1 MERHRRS
8 SAITTDNIFG
18 FQPDSPSWRNWVGN
32 QSCVPA
38 KIVKA
43 TNEKDVIEAVR
54 EARRSSLRLR
64 TPGSGHS
71 FTGIAC
77 TDGLLLDTRAL
88 SGVSAIDAKALT
100 ATAKA
105 HTTIAQFGAPLWDAG
120 LALQNQGDIDTQ
132 TIAGAVATST
142 HGSGAAFGSFSSVL
156 TACRLVDGEGNLREL
171 SLDKTP
177 GDMAAAQCS
186 IGMLGVMTEL
196 TIGVVPAYTLH
207 EQIVF
212 MPIEEL
218 RERWSLLLT
227 EYRHFSFFWMPTDA
241 SSQLY
246 GFPPA
251 EADHCMVKLYRET
264 DERPGAR
271 TLPPNERIDRAF
283 RIYPHVFEPNF
294 HELEYFLPAEA
305 AWEIFEEQ
313 RAFML
318 RNLPD
323 SIFPMEVRFVR
334 GDQAWLSPNY
344 RRDSVVISVSG
355 KPGNNY
361 WPYLKLCD
369 QKLYEQGG
377 RPHWGK
383 LHFMT
388 EARIDARFPK
398 FDAFKALRR
407 DFDPAGMFLNDHLAP
422 MFG

>member
-1 MERHRRS
+1 MTEP
-8 SAITTDNIFG
+8 TTG
-18 FQPDSPSWRNWVGN
+18 FQPGSRSWRNWVGN
-32 QSCVPA
+32 QSCVPTR
-38 KIVKA
+38 IVAA
-43 TNEKDVIEAVR
+43 TQERDVVEAVR
-54 EARRSSLRLR
+54 EARRDGLRLR
-64 TPGSGHS
+64 TPGTGHS
-71 FTGIAC
+71 DTGVAC
-77 TDGLLLDTRAL
+77 TDGVLLDTRSL
-88 SGVSAIDAKALT
+88 SGISAIDAKAHT

-105 HTTIAQFGAPLWDAG
+105 HTTIAEFGAPLWDAG
-120 LALQNQGDIDTQ
+120 LALQNQGDIDSQ

-142 HGSGAAFGSFSSVL
+142 HGSGRALGSFSSVL
-156 TACRLVDGEGNLREL
+156 TACRLVDGEGAVREL
-171 SLDKTP
+171 SLETTP
-177 GDMAAAQCS
+177 DAMAAAQCS

-196 TIGVVPAYTLH
+196 TMRVVPAYHLH

-218 RERWSLLLT
+218 RERWSQLLA

-251 EADHCMVKLYRET
+251 KADHCMVKLYRET
-264 DERPGAR
+264 NEEPGAP
-271 TLPPNERIDRAF
+271 TLPPNDRIDRSY

-305 AWEIFEEQ
+305 AREIFEDQ

-344 RRDSVVISVSG
+344 QRDSVVISVSG
-355 KPGNNY
+355 KPGTNY
-361 WPYLKLCD
+361 WPYLKACD
-369 QKLYEQGG
+369 QRLYEQAG

-388 EARIDARFPK
+388 EERLGGRFPK
-398 FDAFKALRR
+398 LNAFKALRR
-407 DFDPAGMFLNDHLAP
+407 EFDPAGMFLNDHLAP

>member
-1 MERHRRS
+1 M
-8 SAITTDNIFG
+8 
-18 FQPDSPSWRNWVGN
+18 
-32 QSCVPA
+32 
-38 KIVKA
+38 
-43 TNEKDVIEAVR
+43 
-54 EARRSSLRLR
+54 
-64 TPGSGHS
+64 
-71 FTGIAC
+71 
-77 TDGLLLDTRAL
+77 LLDTRGL
-88 SGVSAIDAKALT
+88 NGISTIDAKALT
-100 ATAKA
+100 ATARPS
-105 HTTIAQFGAPLWDAG
+105 TTIAQFGAPLWDAG
-120 LALQNQGDIDTQ
+120 LALWNQGDIDTQ

-156 TACRLVDGEGNLREL
+156 TACRLVDGEGTVREL
-171 SLDKTP
+171 SLETSP
-177 GDMAAAQCS
+177 VAMAAAQCS

-196 TIGVVPAYTLH
+196 TISVARVYNIH

-212 MPIEEL
+212 MPIDEV
-218 RERWSLLLT
+218 RERWSQLLA

-251 EADHCMVKLYRET
+251 KADHCMVKLYRET
-264 DERPGAR
+264 EEQPGAP
-271 TLPPNERIDRAF
+271 TVPPKSLPPNERIDRSY
-283 RIYPHVFEPNF
+283 RIYSHVFEPNF

-305 AWEIFEEQ
+305 AREVFEGQ
-313 RAFML
+313 REFML

-344 RRDSVVISVSG
+344 QRDSVVISVSG
-355 KPGNNY
+355 KPGTNY

-369 QKLYEQGG
+369 QRLYEQGG

-388 EARIDARFPK
+388 EERLRTRFPK
-398 FDAFKALRR
+398 FEAFKALRR
-407 DFDPAGMFLNDHLAP
+407 DFDPSGMFLNDHLAP

>member
-1 MERHRRS
+1 MPTP
-8 SAITTDNIFG
+8 TTG
-18 FQPDSPSWRNWVGN
+18 FHPGNPSWRNWVGN

-38 KIVKA
+38 RIVA
-43 TNEKDVIEAVR
+43 AVNEHDVIEAVR
-54 EARRSSLRLR
+54 EARRSGLRLR
-64 TPGSGHS
+64 TPGTGHS

-77 TDGLLLDTRAL
+77 TDGMLLDSRGM
-88 SGVSAIDAKALT
+88 SGVTAIDAKALV
-100 ATAKA
+100 ATARPS
-105 HTTIAQFGAPLWDAG
+105 TTIAEFGAPLWEAG
-120 LALQNQGDIDTQ
+120 LALENQGDIDTQ

-142 HGSGAAFGSFSSVL
+142 HGSGAALGSFSSVL
-156 TACRLVDGEGNLREL
+156 TACRLVDGDGAVREL
-171 SLDKTP
+171 SLETTP
-177 GDMAAAQCS
+177 DAMAAAQCS

-196 TIGVVPAYTLH
+196 TICVARAYNIH

-218 RERWSLLLT
+218 RERWNHLLA

-246 GFPPA
+246 GFLTA
-251 EADHCMVKLYRET
+251 KADHCMVKLYRET
-264 DERPGAR
+264 DEQPGTR
-271 TLPPNERIDRAF
+271 TLPPNERIDRSY

-305 AWEIFEEQ
+305 AREIFEDQ
-313 RAFML
+313 RAFMQ

-323 SIFPMEVRFVR
+323 SIFPMEVRFVKA
-334 GDQAWLSPNY
+334 DEAWLSPNY
-344 RRDSVVISVSG
+344 SRDSVVISVSG
-355 KPGNNY
+355 KPGTNY

-369 QKLYEQGG
+369 QRLYEQGG

-388 EARIDARFPK
+388 EERLTARFPK

-407 DFDPAGMFLNDHLAP
+407 AFDPAGMFLNDHLAP

>member
-1 MERHRRS
+1 MT
-8 SAITTDNIFG
+8 APITG
-18 FQPDSPSWRNWVGN
+18 FHLANPSWRNWVGN

-38 KIVKA
+38 KIVTA
-43 TNEKDVIEAVR
+43 SQEQDVVDAVR
-54 EARRSSLRLR
+54 EARRSGLRLR
-64 TPGSGHS
+64 TPGTGHS
-71 FTGIAC
+71 FTGVAC
-77 TDGLLLDTRAL
+77 TDGILLDTRAL
-88 SGVSAIDAKALT
+88 SGLSAIDAKART

-142 HGSGAAFGSFSSVL
+142 HGSGAALGSFSSIL
-156 TACRLVDGEGNLREL
+156 TACRLVDGEGNVREL
-171 SLDKTP
+171 SLETTP
-177 GDMAAAQCS
+177 DAMAGAQCS

-196 TIGVVPAYTLH
+196 TLKVAPAYHIH

-212 MPIEEL
+212 MPIEEV
-218 RERWSLLLT
+218 RERWSQLLA

-251 EADHCMVKLYRET
+251 KADHCMVKLYRET
-264 DERPGAR
+264 DEQPGAR
-271 TLPPNERIDRAF
+271 TLPPNERIDRSY

-305 AWEIFEEQ
+305 AREIFEDQ

-323 SIFPMEVRFVR
+323 AIFPMEVRFVR
-334 GDQAWLSPNY
+334 ADEAWLSPNY
-344 RRDSVVISVSG
+344 GRNSVVISVSG
-355 KPGNNY
+355 KPGTNY
-361 WPYLKLCD
+361 WPYLKACD
-369 QKLYEQGG
+369 ERLYERGG

-388 EARIDARFPK
+388 EERLAARFPK
-398 FDAFKALRR
+398 FEAFKALRR
-407 DFDPAGMFLNDHLAP
+407 AFDPAGMFLNDHLAP

>member
-1 MERHRRS
+1 MSDHPV
-8 SAITTDNIFG
+8 G
-18 FQPDSPSWRNWVGN
+18 FQPSTESWRNWVGN
-32 QSCVPA
+32 QSCVP
-38 KIVKA
+38 VKVVRA
-43 TNEKDVIEAVR
+43 ADEQEVVEAVR
-54 EARRSSLRLR
+54 EARRCGLRLR
-64 TPGSGHS
+64 TPGTGHS
-71 FTGIAC
+71 FTGVAC
-77 TDGLLLDTRAL
+77 TDGMLLDTRGL
-88 SGVSAIDAKALT
+88 SGISAIDPVALT

-120 LALQNQGDIDTQ
+120 LALHNQGDIDTQ

-142 HGSGAAFGSFSSVL
+142 HGSGVAFGSFSSVL
-156 TACRLVDGEGNLREL
+156 TACRLVDAAGTVREL
-171 SLDKTP
+171 SREKTP
-177 GDMAAAQCS
+177 DELAAAQCS

-196 TIGVVPAYTLH
+196 TISVARAYTLH

-218 RERWSLLLT
+218 RERWSQLLA

-251 EADHCMVKLYRET
+251 KADHCMVKLYRKT
-264 DERPGAR
+264 ADDLQPK
-271 TLPPNERIDRAF
+271 TLPSNERIDRSY

-305 AWEIFEEQ
+305 AREVFEDQ

-318 RNLPD
+318 RTLPD

-334 GDQAWLSPNY
+334 SDDAWLSPNY
-344 RRDSVVISVSG
+344 QRHSVVISVSG
-355 KPGNNY
+355 KPGTNY
-361 WPYLKLCD
+361 WPYLKVCD
-369 QKLYEQGG
+369 QRLYEQGG

-388 EARIDARFPK
+388 EERLRNRFPK
-398 FDAFKALRR
+398 FEAFTALRR
-407 DFDPAGMFLNDHLAP
+407 DYDPAGMFLNDHLAP

>member
-1 MERHRRS
+1 MT
-8 SAITTDNIFG
+8 APITG
-18 FQPDSPSWRNWVGN
+18 FHLANPSWRNWVGN

-38 KIVKA
+38 KIVTA
-43 TNEKDVIEAVR
+43 SQEQDVVDAVR
-54 EARRSSLRLR
+54 EARRSGLRLR
-64 TPGSGHS
+64 TPGTGHS
-71 FTGIAC
+71 FTGVAC
-77 TDGLLLDTRAL
+77 TDGILLDTRAL
-88 SGVSAIDAKALT
+88 SGLSAIDAKART

-142 HGSGAAFGSFSSVL
+142 HGSGAALGSFSSIL
-156 TACRLVDGEGNLREL
+156 TACRLVDGEGNVREL
-171 SLDKTP
+171 SLETTP
-177 GDMAAAQCS
+177 DAMAGAQCS

-196 TIGVVPAYTLH
+196 TLKVAPAYHIH

-212 MPIEEL
+212 MPIEEV
-218 RERWSLLLT
+218 RERWSQLLA

-251 EADHCMVKLYRET
+251 KADHCMVKLYRET
-264 DERPGAR
+264 DEQPGAR
-271 TLPPNERIDRAF
+271 TLPPNERIDRSY

-294 HELEYFLPAEA
+294 YELEYFLPAEA
-305 AWEIFEEQ
+305 AREIFEDQ

-323 SIFPMEVRFVR
+323 AIFPMEVRFVR
-334 GDQAWLSPNY
+334 ADEAWLSPNY
-344 RRDSVVISVSG
+344 GRDSVVISVSG
-355 KPGNNY
+355 KPGTNY
-361 WPYLKLCD
+361 WPYLKACD
-369 QKLYEQGG
+369 ERLYERGG

-388 EARIDARFPK
+388 EERLAARFPK
-398 FDAFKALRR
+398 FEAFKALRR
-407 DFDPAGMFLNDHLAP
+407 AFDPAGMFLNDHLAP